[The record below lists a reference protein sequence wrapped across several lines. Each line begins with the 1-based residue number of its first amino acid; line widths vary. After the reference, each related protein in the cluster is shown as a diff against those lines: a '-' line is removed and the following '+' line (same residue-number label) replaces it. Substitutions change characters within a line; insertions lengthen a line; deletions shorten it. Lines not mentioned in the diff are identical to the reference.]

1 MEPTGRREAPPDD
14 RLREI
19 RDGCVKG
26 GGLFPD
32 CASLHPGYVA
42 SASDA
47 LPLPAAD
54 AARLA
59 GPDLNPCIER
69 LGIERTTVSPR
80 EFCTRRAARFLRAR
94 LRNPGDLDPLGMDD
108 PGPGFRFRASLRA
121 LICTIAL
128 GFDLHRC
135 KFGRWPKRLRRQH
148 GLRKI
153 QSEGFLATIF
163 GRRGQAAAR
172 QPRR

>member
-1 MEPTGRREAPPDD
+1 MERS
-14 RLREI
+14 EI
-19 RDGCVKG
+19 RDGCAS

-32 CASLHPGYVA
+32 CASLHPGYMA
-42 SASDA
+42 TISG

-94 LRNPGDLDPLGMDD
+94 FCNPGRLEPLGMDD
-108 PGPGFRFRASLRA
+108 RGLNDLGPRFRFGARPRA
-121 LICTIAL
+121 LACAIAL
-128 GFDLHRC
+128 GFDPNRLE
-135 KFGRWPKRLRRQH
+135 FGRRPEPLRRQH
-148 GLRKI
+148 GSPKMQPEAPIGGIVVRRR
-153 QSEGFLATIF
+153 AT
-163 GRRGQAAAR
+163 APR
-172 QPRR
+172 QQR